1 MFTALHSN
9 FLFGQLN
16 REVVGL
22 VYHRVGDSKYP
33 STNVSVE
40 EFEAHLQY
48 LKQQDFK
55 VLTMSDA
62 LKHLKEPGERQKAV
76 VITIDD
82 GYKSFFENGLPL
94 LKKYGFPATLF
105 INTETVGGSS
115 YMDWAQ
121 LAKCVEAG
129 IEIGNHSHSHAYFLN
144 EQAPLRY
151 SLFKEDV
158 QLAQNI
164 IEEKLKL
171 KPSIFAYPYGE
182 FDPGMSDVVEEM
194 GFAAALAQNS
204 GVMHAAST
212 PFSLPRFPMATG
224 LSAIGQFIAKV
235 NMHALRILDE
245 DPISFVL
252 PAGNEAPTLEVT
264 FAQENLLLSDL
275 QCFVQGGKC
284 IIEQSTSSGLVKV
297 SAKAESAFASRRTLY
312 TLTIKDS
319 NNKWH
324 WFSHLWVDISIK

>member
-9 FLFGQLN
+9 FLYGQLN

-48 LKQQDFK
+48 LKQQNFR

-62 LKHLKEPGERQKAV
+62 IKYLNDPGERQKAV

-82 GYKSFFENGLPL
+82 GYESFFQNGLPL

-105 INTETVGGSS
+105 INTETVGGNS

-121 LAKCVEAG
+121 LMKCVEAG

-144 EQAPLRY
+144 EEPPLRY

-158 QLAQNI
+158 QLAQNM

-171 KPSIFAYPYGE
+171 RPSIFAYPYGE
-182 FDPGMSDVVEEM
+182 FDPDMADVVEEM
-194 GFAAALAQNS
+194 GFVAALAQNS
-204 GVMHAAST
+204 GVMHAASK

-224 LSAIGQFIAKV
+224 LSAIGRFITKV
-235 NMHALRILDE
+235 NMHALRMLE
-245 DPISFVL
+245 EHPASFVL
-252 PAGNEAPTLEVT
+252 PAGKEAPTLEVT
-264 FAQENLLLSDL
+264 FAQENLLLPDL
-275 QCFVQGGKC
+275 RCFVQGGKC
-284 IIEQSTSSGLVKV
+284 IMEKSTSNGLVKV
-297 SAKAESAFASRRTLY
+297 SVKAESVLASRRTLY
-312 TLTIKDS
+312 TLTIKDG

-324 WFSHLWVDISIK
+324 WFSHLWVDVSIK